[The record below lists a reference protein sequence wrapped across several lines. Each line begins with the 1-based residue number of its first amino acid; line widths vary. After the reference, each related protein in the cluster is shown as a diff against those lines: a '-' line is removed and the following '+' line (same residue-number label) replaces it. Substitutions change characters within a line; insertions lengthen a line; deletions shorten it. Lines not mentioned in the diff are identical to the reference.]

1 MCYGVQ
7 KVRMKHP
14 RWYYN
19 VNLLHR
25 VFEFVNLLCKIFV
38 LERDMHFEFALIF
51 GYDRYLFLNFLSIH
65 FALGDE
71 SGFVVVMV
79 SVVKTDVVSDKLIG

>member
-1 MCYGVQ
+1 M
-7 KVRMKHP
+7 
-14 RWYYN
+14 
-19 VNLLHR
+19 
-25 VFEFVNLLCKIFV
+25 
-38 LERDMHFEFALIF
+38 ERGIHFEFALIF